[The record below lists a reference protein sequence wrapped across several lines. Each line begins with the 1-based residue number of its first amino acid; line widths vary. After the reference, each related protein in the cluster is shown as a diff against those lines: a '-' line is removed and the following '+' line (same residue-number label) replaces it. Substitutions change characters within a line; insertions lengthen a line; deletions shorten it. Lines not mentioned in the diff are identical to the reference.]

1 MFKSF
6 FAREAAPTKPV
17 LTTSVKLQNDLWV
30 IHPPV
35 DSNIDSTTNVGEDT
49 MVRGWASFV
58 SEPNA
63 LLWNVRIALVSQ
75 YSYRLPG
82 SNSWEHTIIYEQ
94 GQLFKHDDPGDPVQ
108 VFSIDDGKQIKRQ
121 IEFGILL
128 PRNLATYEHLPH
140 AKIIP
145 QIRVTAEISKNT
157 WSAAALAA
165 LPPSPPLYVDSDRT
179 IAGRKFVSE
188 SWRGGSVLID
198 REGESNDADSESFVD
213 VMPTSTVGPE
223 KSVDSTSS
231 LPPSSSHLSQTW
243 IKNFALAANP
253 DASAGPRKL
262 RIQKRDVQEGL
273 GEYTLSVWSDSVRH
287 TISAS

>member
-1 MFKSF
+1 MWTVAYVSEESEGELLTIYLYHISESRYYCVLFSFQLSSSSAMFKSF

-30 IHPPV
+30 IHPPA
-35 DSNIDSTTNVGEDT
+35 DDNADLSLTTNVGEDT

-63 LLWNVRIALVSQ
+63 LLWNVRIDLVLQ

-82 SNSWEHTIIYEQ
+82 SNRWEQSIVYEQ
-94 GQLFKHDDPGDPVQ
+94 GQSFKHDDPGDPVQ
-108 VFSIDDGKQIKRQ
+108 VFSVDEGKHIKREV
-121 IEFGILL
+121 EFGMLL

-145 QIRVTAEISKNT
+145 QIRVTAEFSKNT

-179 IAGRKFVSE
+179 IAGRKFISE

-198 REGESNDADSESFVD
+198 REGESDLD
-213 VMPTSTVGPE
+213 G
-223 KSVDSTSS
+223 
-231 LPPSSSHLSQTW
+231 
-243 IKNFALAANP
+243 
-253 DASAGPRKL
+253 
-262 RIQKRDVQEGL
+262 
-273 GEYTLSVWSDSVRH
+273 
-287 TISAS
+287 